1 MKMCQC
7 SESASGS
14 VCFWASRIRIRIR
27 YSEVRIRYNFDT
39 KVLGPPLRRKM
50 CYFWNAAQ
58 KYVAA
63 EPAPAP
69 PGLPEG
75 GEVQGAALRP
85 QLHVPGGGERRP
97 GGAQQLSG
105 RRGGAQSQ
113 RYRFSVSIPDQ
124 LGESH
129 KGKENHVRWAMMLF
143 LEKGLMW
150 RTDISSRNKHLEE
163 RFCQKNFF
171 CHLQYRILVFFVK
184 KRPASGSHD
193 PYCY

>member
-1 MKMCQC
+1 MPL
-7 SESASGS
+7 SWIFFLSGTIPIFKLPFHLLNVPTAIQLTQILTWRFS
-14 VCFWASRIRIRIR
+14 GHYWG
-27 YSEVRIRYNFDT
+27 E
-39 KVLGPPLRRKM
+39 K

-75 GEVQGAALRP
+75 GEVQGAALRS
-85 QLHVPGGGERRP
+85 QLHVPGGGQRRT

-124 LGESH
+124 HGESH

-171 CHLQYRILVFFVK
+171 CHLQYRTLVFFVK